1 MTPLGGDARTSRL
14 QRRERDMSQDKGG
27 GKFPDKG
34 GGKPMDKGGG
44 KPMPGKPMDKKK

>member
-1 MTPLGGDARTSRL
+1 
-14 QRRERDMSQDKGG
+14 MSQDKGG